1 MTLNGATAVLV
12 VPEAEAWVK
21 ARMAA
26 RDTAHLVNA
35 PSNPP
40 GWSAG
45 KLGEWY
51 PDILGTD
58 GKLTVATSKPYWQPE
73 WLAQHDRLLAA
84 MAAMPDCVPLVITGD
99 LHATAEGRIL
109 ASGNADFSRRS
120 VIAALPSAFGTSA
133 GGWASDFRG
142 VGPLVSNHLQM
153 EEAVRPIEE
162 NGFSLLD
169 LTPEAITIR

>member
-1 MTLNGATAVLV
+1 MG
-12 VPEAEAWVK
+12 
-21 ARMAA
+21 
-26 RDTAHLVNA
+26 
-35 PSNPP
+35 
-40 GWSAG
+40 
-45 KLGEWY
+45 GEK
-51 PDILGTD
+51 
-58 GKLTVATSKPYWQPE
+58 KLTVALPSLTVMVRTGGSTAPVASRMLKTT
-73 WLAQHDRLLAA
+73 WLTGPVTVALAWMAVPATMLAA
-84 MAAMPDCVPLVITGD
+84 MGAMPDCVPLVITGD

-120 VIAALPSAFGTSA
+120 VIAALPGASGTSA

-153 EEAVRPIEE
+153 EETVRPIQE

>member
-1 MTLNGATAVLV
+1 MTLNGATAVFA
-12 VPEAEAWVK
+12 VPEVEAWVK

-26 RDTAHLVNA
+26 HDTAHLVNA

-45 KLGEWY
+45 KWGEWY
-51 PDILGTD
+51 PNILGTD
-58 GKLTVATSKPYWQPE
+58 GKLTVATSKPHWQPE
-73 WLAQHDRLLAA
+73 WLAQHDQLL
-84 MAAMPDCVPLVITGD
+84 AAMPDCVPLVITGD

-120 VIAALPSAFGTSA
+120 VIAALPGASGTSA

-153 EEAVRPIEE
+153 EETVRSIEE